1 MGRHESSGSLRGS
14 RQQTG
19 GTVALIDIPLGLTFD
34 DVLLRP
40 AESDILPSMADT
52 RTRLTR
58 EIALNIPVISSAM
71 DTVTEADMAIVM
83 AQLGGIGVLHRN
95 LTVDEQCAAVRAV
108 KRFESGM
115 VVNPITIS
123 PDATLGEAQALMQM
137 HRISGIP
144 VVEASGKLAGIL
156 TNRDVRFAENPAQPV
171 RELMTHQNLATVK
184 AGVSQEEAR
193 KLLHQRRIEKLLVVD
208 DDYRCIGLVTVKDI
222 EKAVTYPNATKD
234 AAGRLR
240 VAAATTVG
248 DKGFERTEALLAA
261 ECDVVIID
269 TAHGHNRDVARAVER
284 VKKLSNSAQVIAGN
298 VATAEATRALI
309 GAGADAVK
317 VGIGPGSICTTRIVA
332 GVGVPQLTAIMD
344 AAEEADKAGVPVIGD
359 GGLRTSGD
367 AAKAIAAGACVVMV
381 GSMLAGTEEAPGET
395 FLYQGRAYKSYRG
408 MGSVGAMARGS
419 ADRYFQ
425 QDIKDQM
432 KLVPEGIEGQVPYKG
447 PAKDVIHQLVGGIK
461 AAMGYTGCATIDD
474 LRSKAQFVQ
483 ITGAGLKESHVH
495 DVTITR
501 EAPNY
506 KVG

>member
-1 MGRHESSGSLRGS
+1 MAFPE
-14 RQQTG
+14 
-19 GTVALIDIPLGLTFD
+19 IPLGLTFD

-40 AESDILPSMADT
+40 GESDIVPSMANT
-52 RTRLTR
+52 STRLTR

-83 AQLGGIGVLHRN
+83 AQMGGIGVLHRN
-95 LTVDEQCAAVRAV
+95 LTIAQQCAAVRAV

-115 VVNPITIS
+115 VVNPITIA
-123 PDATLGEAQALMQM
+123 PDATLGEARALMEA

-144 VVEASGKLAGIL
+144 VVELGGKLVGIL
-156 TNRDVRFAENPAQPV
+156 TNRDVRFADNPKQPV
-171 RELMTHQNLATVK
+171 RELMTHEGMVTVH
-184 AGVSQEEAR
+184 AGVSQDEAKR
-193 KLLHQRRIEKLLVVD
+193 LLHQRRIEKLLVVD
-208 DDYRCIGLVTVKDI
+208 EQFHCTGLITVKDM
-222 EKAVTYPNATKD
+222 ERAVTYPAATKD
-234 AAGRLR
+234 ATGRLR

-248 DKGFERTEALLAA
+248 DAGYERTEALLAA

-269 TAHGHNRDVARAVER
+269 TAHGHNKDVARAVER
-284 VKKLSNSAQVIAGN
+284 VKRLSNSAQVVAGN
-298 VATAEATRALI
+298 VATYAATKALI
-309 GAGADAVK
+309 DAGADAVK

-332 GVGVPQLTAIMD
+332 GVGVPQLTAVME
-344 AAEEADKAGVPVIGD
+344 AARAAKEAGVPIIAD

-367 AAKAIAAGACVVMV
+367 AAKALAAGASTIMV

-395 FLYQGRAYKSYRG
+395 FLYQGRVYKSYRG

-447 PAKDVIHQLVGGIK
+447 PAKDVVHQLVGGIK
-461 AAMGYTGCATIDD
+461 AAMGYTGSATIPD
-474 LRSKAQFVQ
+474 LQERAEFVR
-483 ITGAGLKESHVH
+483 ITNAGLRESHVH

-506 KVG
+506 PTQ

>member
-1 MGRHESSGSLRGS
+1 MAFPE
-14 RQQTG
+14 
-19 GTVALIDIPLGLTFD
+19 IPLGLTFD

-40 AESDILPSMADT
+40 GESDIVPSMANT
-52 RTRLTR
+52 STRLTR

-95 LTVDEQCAAVRAV
+95 LTIEQQCAAVRAV

-115 VVNPITIS
+115 VVNPITIA
-123 PDATLGEAQALMQM
+123 PDATLGEARALMEA

-144 VVEASGKLAGIL
+144 VVELGGKLVGIL
-156 TNRDVRFAENPAQPV
+156 TNRDVRFADNPKQPV
-171 RELMTHQNLATVK
+171 RELMTHEGLVTVH
-184 AGVSQEEAR
+184 AGVSQDEAKR
-193 KLLHQRRIEKLLVVD
+193 LLHQRRIEKLLVVD
-208 DDYRCIGLVTVKDI
+208 DRFHCTGLITVKDM
-222 EKAVTYPNATKD
+222 ERAVTYPAATKD
-234 AAGRLR
+234 ATGRLR

-248 DKGFERTEALLAA
+248 DAGYERTEALLAA

-269 TAHGHNRDVARAVER
+269 TAHGHNKDVARAVER
-284 VKKLSNSAQVIAGN
+284 VKRLSNSAQVVAGN
-298 VATAEATRALI
+298 VATYAATKALI
-309 GAGADAVK
+309 DAGADAVK
-317 VGIGPGSICTTRIVA
+317 VGIGPGSICTTRVVA
-332 GVGVPQLTAIMD
+332 GVGVPQLTAVME
-344 AAEEADKAGVPVIGD
+344 AARAAKEAGVPIIAD

-367 AAKAIAAGACVVMV
+367 AAKALAAGASTIMV

-395 FLYQGRAYKSYRG
+395 FLYQGRVYKSYRG

-447 PAKDVIHQLVGGIK
+447 PAKDVVHQLVGGIK
-461 AAMGYTGCATIDD
+461 AAMGYTGSATIPD
-474 LRSKAQFVQ
+474 LQERAEFVR
-483 ITGAGLKESHVH
+483 ITNAGLRESHVH

-506 KVG
+506 PTQ